1 MVRSVTFEIRW
12 HDTLP
17 IYSCDFQPITSSR
30 LTNVLDHNLGQGKCQ
45 VQYPNASASG
55 LPPGQSLS
63 GHSEA
68 SKHNEQQ
75 APVLAGGQSWRLATA
90 GGDNNVRMWM
100 IHPNIPSP
108 AALAASSS
116 ASPHPPR
123 AEYMSTLSRHTGV
136 VNVVRFSPSGEVLAS
151 AGDDGA
157 VLFWVRSNQTQQPF
171 GESRLSSAEPDSQY
185 DKESWRVRLMTRAT
199 TQELYDM
206 AWSPDGNMLAVG
218 GTDFAVRIIQTSTGA
233 VLREVSDH
241 SHYIQGVA
249 WDPLNLFLATQSSD
263 RSVHIS
269 RLSRNASN
277 DKVDLMLTSK
287 HQRTDMRISQV
298 TKPSSGTSAQDDAA
312 SSELKCSNL
321 PTISPALQNQEET
334 QKSESG
340 EYMHR
345 MYGDDRCSSF
355 FRRLAFSPDGALLV
369 TPTGQHITSSPLSN
383 DINKSSNVSTGSVY
397 LYGRASFGRSH
408 APIAVLPGHKSV
420 TLIVRFS
427 PILYH
432 LRETPV
438 GAGKASI
445 FDLPYRMVYA
455 VATQD
460 SVWVYD
466 TQQAGPICCFSNL
479 HYASFTDLAWS
490 PDGQLLMMSSSDG
503 YCSTA
508 VFDYHELGQPYDYDK
523 QPSLRRII
531 QPVEPLMPIPV
542 QEKETLPSKGD
553 IQSHASFSTPS
564 RPVPET
570 SPAAKDSE
578 PKKKRRV
585 ALKFEG
591 PIPPS

>member
-1 MVRSVTFEIRW
+1 MAIFNTV
-12 HDTLP
+12 
-17 IYSCDFQPITSSR
+17 
-30 LTNVLDHNLGQGKCQ
+30 
-45 VQYPNASASG
+45 ASG
-55 LPPGQSLS
+55 LPPGESLS
-63 GHSEA
+63 GNSEDA
-68 SKHNEQQ
+68 KQSEHH

-123 AEYMSTLSRHTGV
+123 AEYMSTLTRHTGV
-136 VNVVRFSPSGEVLAS
+136 VNVVRFSPSGEILAS

-157 VLFWVRSNQTQQPF
+157 VLFWVRSNQAQQAF
-171 GESRLSSAEPDSQY
+171 GESHLNAADPDSPY

-206 AWSPDGNMLAVG
+206 AWSPDGDMLAVG
-218 GTDFAVRIIQTSTGA
+218 GTDFTVRLVQTSTGA

-263 RSVHIS
+263 RSVHIHH
-269 RLSRNASN
+269 LIRNAN
-277 DKVDLMLTSK
+277 NEKVDLSLASK
-287 HQRTDMRISQV
+287 NQRTDMRISQAS
-298 TKPSSGTSAQDDAA
+298 KPHGETSRDDAE
-312 SSELKCSNL
+312 SSKRKSNL
-321 PTISPALQNQEET
+321 PTISPA
-334 QKSESG
+334 SEKQVSDKPADSS
-340 EYMHR
+340 EHTHK

-355 FRRLAFSPDGALLV
+355 FRRLAFSPDGALLA
-369 TPTGQHITSSPLSN
+369 TPTGQHIVSMPHANDATKISS
-383 DINKSSNVSTGSVY
+383 VSTGSVY
-397 LYGRASFGRSH
+397 MYARASFGRSH
-408 APIAVLPGHKSV
+408 APMAVLPGHKTV

-432 LRETPV
+432 LRDTPE
-438 GAGKASI
+438 GASKASV
-445 FDLPYRMVYA
+445 FNLPYRMVYA

-490 PDGQLLMMSSSDG
+490 PDGQVLMMSSSDG

-508 VFDYHELGQPYDYDK
+508 VFDYHELGQPYNYDK
-523 QPSLRRII
+523 QPSLQRTN
-531 QPVEPLMPIPV
+531 QTTVEPVMPIPTP
-542 QEKETLPSKGD
+542 EKDSLPTTEDAST
-553 IQSHASFSTPS
+553 HATNATPVRS
-564 RPVPET
+564 APET
-570 SPAAKDSE
+570 SPAAKESE

>member
-1 MVRSVTFEIRW
+1 MVRCVTFEIRW

-17 IYSCDFQPITSSR
+17 IYSCDFQPISSSR
-30 LTNVLDHNLGQGKCQ
+30 LTNVLDHNLGQ
-45 VQYPNASASG
+45 
-55 LPPGQSLS
+55 
-63 GHSEA
+63 
-68 SKHNEQQ
+68 
-75 APVLAGGQSWRLATA
+75 

-123 AEYMSTLSRHTGV
+123 AEYTSTLTRHTGV
-136 VNVVRFSPSGEVLAS
+136 VNVVRFSPSGEILAS

-157 VLFWVRSNQTQQPF
+157 VLFWVRSNQTQQAF
-171 GESRLSSAEPDSQY
+171 GESHLNSADPDSQY

-206 AWSPDGNMLAVG
+206 TWSPDGDMLAVG
-218 GTDFAVRIIQTSTGA
+218 GTDFAVRLIQTSTGA

-263 RSVHIS
+263 RSVHIHH
-269 RLSRNASN
+269 LVRNAN
-277 DKVDLMLTSK
+277 NEKVDLSQASK
-287 HQRTDMRISQV
+287 NQRTDMRIVHAS
-298 TKPSSGTSAQDDAA
+298 KPHDETSRDDAE
-312 SSELKCSNL
+312 SSKQKSNL
-321 PTISPALQNQEET
+321 PTISPA
-334 QKSESG
+334 SEKQVSDQQPDSG
-340 EYMHR
+340 DHTHK

-355 FRRLAFSPDGALLV
+355 FRRLAFSPDGALLA
-369 TPTGQHITSSPLSN
+369 TPTGQYIAAVPHANDVTKTSS
-383 DINKSSNVSTGSVY
+383 VSTGSVY
-397 LYGRASFGRSH
+397 MYARASFGRSH
-408 APIAVLPGHKSV
+408 APIAVLPGHKTV

-432 LRETPV
+432 LRDTPE
-438 GAGKASI
+438 GANKASV
-445 FDLPYRMVYA
+445 FALPYRMVYA

-490 PDGQLLMMSSSDG
+490 PDGQVLMMSSSDG

-508 VFDYHELGQPYDYDK
+508 VFDYHELGQPYNYEK
-523 QPSLRRII
+523 QPSLQRTN
-531 QPVEPLMPIPV
+531 QTSVEPVMPIPTP
-542 QEKETLPSKGD
+542 EKDALPTMEDASA
-553 IQSHASFSTPS
+553 HATSTAS
-564 RPVPET
+564 VRSAPET
-570 SPAAKDSE
+570 SPTAKKSE

>member
-1 MVRSVTFEIRW
+1 MF
-12 HDTLP
+12 
-17 IYSCDFQPITSSR
+17 SSAFS
-30 LTNVLDHNLGQGKCQ
+30 NMI
-45 VQYPNASASG
+45 ASG

-63 GHSEA
+63 GQNEA
-68 SKHNEQQ
+68 SKENDQHP
-75 APVLAGGQSWRLATA
+75 PVLAGGQSWRLATA

-116 ASPHPPR
+116 ALPHPPR
-123 AEYMSTLSRHTGV
+123 AEYMSTLARHTGV
-136 VNVVRFSPSGEVLAS
+136 VNVVRFSPSGDILAS

-157 VLFWVRSNQTQQPF
+157 VLFWARSNQTQQSF
-171 GESRLSSAEPDSQY
+171 GQSHLNSAETDSQY
-185 DKESWRVRLMTRAT
+185 DKETWRVRLMTRAT

-206 AWSPDGNMLAVG
+206 AWSPEGDMLAVG

-233 VLREVSDH
+233 VLREISDH

-249 WDPLNLFLATQSSD
+249 WDPLNYFLATQSSD
-263 RSVHIS
+263 RSVHIN
-269 RLSRNASN
+269 RLNRNKSN
-277 DKVDLMLTSK
+277 EKVDLELVSK
-287 HQRTDMRISQV
+287 NQRTDMRASQV
-298 TKPSSGTSAQDDAA
+298 WMPLDAASDRDDAA
-312 SSELKCSNL
+312 ASETKRSSL
-321 PTISPALQNQEET
+321 PTISPASQNEEVI
-334 QKSESG
+334 QQSDSG
-340 EYMHR
+340 ENTHR

-369 TPTGQHITSSPLSN
+369 TPTGQHVVSAPLAN
-383 DINKSSNVSTGSVY
+383 NATKSSNISTGSVY

-408 APIAVLPGHKSV
+408 APIAVLPGHKTV

-427 PILYH
+427 PILYR
-432 LRETPV
+432 LRDTPE
-438 GAGKASI
+438 GSGKTSI
-445 FDLPYRMVYA
+445 FGLPYRMVYA

-479 HYASFTDLAWS
+479 HYASFTDLTWS

-508 VFDYHELGQPYDYDK
+508 VFDYHGLGQPYDYDK
-523 QPSLRRII
+523 QPSLHRTN
-531 QPVEPLMPIPV
+531 QSSVEPVMPIPT
-542 QEKETLPSKGD
+542 QNTEIPPTAKGAQDHETVTAPIPS
-553 IQSHASFSTPS
+553 A
-564 RPVPET
+564 PEAI
-570 SPAAKDSE
+570 SAAKGHE
-578 PKKKRRV
+578 PTKKRRV

>member
-1 MVRSVTFEIRW
+1 M
-12 HDTLP
+12 D
-17 IYSCDFQPITSSR
+17 
-30 LTNVLDHNLGQGKCQ
+30 K
-45 VQYPNASASG
+45 
-55 LPPGQSLS
+55 
-63 GHSEA
+63 
-68 SKHNEQQ
+68 
-75 APVLAGGQSWRLATA
+75 SWRLATA

-123 AEYMSTLSRHTGV
+123 AEY
-136 VNVVRFSPSGEVLAS
+136 F
-151 AGDDGA
+151 
-157 VLFWVRSNQTQQPF
+157 NQALQSF
-171 GESRLSSAEPDSQY
+171 GESHLNSTDTESKY
-185 DKESWRVRLMTRAT
+185 DKETWRVRLMTRAT

-206 AWSPDGNMLAVG
+206 AWSPEGDMLAVG
-218 GTDFAVRIIQTSTGA
+218 GTDFAVRIIQTSTGT

-263 RSVHIS
+263 RSMLIS
-269 RLSRNASN
+269 RLTRNPN
-277 DKVDLMLTSK
+277 DKVDLVLASK
-287 HQRTDMRISQV
+287 NQRTDMRASQAL
-298 TKPSSGTSAQDDAA
+298 TPSEAA
-312 SSELKCSNL
+312 SAPNDAVTSERKRSNL
-321 PTISPALQNQEET
+321 PTISPALHKQEEIK
-334 QKSESG
+334 QPEGG
-340 EYMHR
+340 EHTHK

-355 FRRLAFSPDGALLV
+355 FRRLAFSPDGALLA
-369 TPTGQHITSSPLSN
+369 TPTGQHIVSSPHANDATKLSN
-383 DINKSSNVSTGSVY
+383 TSTGSVY
-397 LYGRASFGRSH
+397 LYGRASFGHSH
-408 APIAVLPGHKSV
+408 APIAVLPGHKTV

-432 LRETPV
+432 LRETPE
-438 GAGKASI
+438 GSGKASV
-445 FDLPYRMVYA
+445 FGFPYRMVYA

-523 QPSLRRII
+523 QPSLHRTF
-531 QPVEPLMPIPV
+531 QFSVEPTMPIPA
-542 QEKETLPSKGD
+542 QNTEKPTTAGGAQDHATL
-553 IQSHASFSTPS
+553 T
-564 RPVPET
+564 VPNHSAPELK
-570 SPAAKDSE
+570 PEAKEGE